1 MIKTLRLKLLLGIMP
16 LLILMIGQGLWAVSL
31 FTRLGSDID
40 VILRENY
47 LSVRAA
53 QSMKE
58 ALERMDS
65 SQWFAIGGEE
75 ARARTQYDRSRIA
88 FEDGLRIEQG
98 NITLPGEREMVRA
111 LVALRDR
118 YVERASRFFELTS
131 SRDRTERTEFYFR
144 ELLPTFEA
152 IKAKADEILELN
164 QKQMEVANGQARS
177 TAAFST
183 RLMIFAMLGSAL
195 VASVFALALSR
206 SILGPIKAVT
216 LGARDMAAGNLDQVV
231 PSTTRDE
238 LGELADAF
246 NAMART
252 IRAFR
257 QAGTA
262 RLLRAQRTAQA
273 TIDSF
278 PDPVIVV
285 DPTGSVERANPAARR
300 ILGVVPSGS
309 NGHALWSPPVELR
322 ESIAEALSGDGATI
336 RPPAGL
342 DQAMVCRDDG
352 QERSF
357 LPSVLPIRDEDAGLI
372 GAAVVLTDVTRFRRL
387 DQLKSDMVSTVSH
400 ELKTPLTGVQMAV
413 HLLLEEAV
421 GPLNPKQV
429 ELMLAAR
436 QDADRLL
443 AMIEDLLD
451 LTRIEQE
458 GVRLNIEATSPAD
471 LMAEAMTRFETRA
484 NDAGVSLQIQPA
496 VGLPPVQVDRE
507 RVSHLFDNVL
517 GNALVHA
524 GRGGSV
530 QVSAEVAEG
539 GVVRFSVADTGEGIA
554 PEHLPHLFEKFY
566 RVPGS
571 RSTGAGLGLAIAREI
586 ALSHGGGIDVSGEP
600 GLGAT
605 FRFTLPIVPGTEGA
619 KS

>member
-1 MIKTLRLKLLLGIMP
+1 MIQTIRLKLLLGIMP
-16 LLILMIGQGLWAVSL
+16 LLVLMVGQGLWAVSL
-31 FTRLGSDID
+31 FKRLGSDID

-47 LSVRAA
+47 QSVRAA

-65 SQWFAIGGEE
+65 SEWFAIGGEE
-75 ARARTQYDRSRIA
+75 TRARSQFDRSRAA
-88 FEDGLRIEQG
+88 FEDALRIENG
-98 NITLPGEREMVRA
+98 NITLPGEGGMARDLAA
-111 LVALRDR
+111 LHDR
-118 YVERASRFFELTS
+118 YVERAARFFGLMAIG
-131 SRDRTERTEFYFR
+131 DRAERTGFYFR

-152 IKAKADEILELN
+152 IKGKADEILELN
-164 QKQMEVANGQARS
+164 QRQMETANDRARS

-183 RLMIFAMLGSAL
+183 RLMIFAILASVVL
-195 VASVFALALSR
+195 ASVFALALSR

-216 LGARDMAAGNLDQVV
+216 IGVRDMAAGNLDQVV
-231 PSTTRDE
+231 PSTTHDE

-252 IRAFR
+252 LRAFH
-257 QAGTA
+257 QSGTA

-285 DPTGSVERANPAARR
+285 DPNGSVERANPAARR
-300 ILGVVPSGS
+300 ILGVVPSETDGP
-309 NGHALWSPPVELR
+309 APWSPPLELR
-322 ESIAEALSGDGATI
+322 QPIAEALNSEGGAI
-336 RPPAGL
+336 PPPVGL
-342 DQAMVCRDDG
+342 DQAMACRDDG
-352 QERSF
+352 QERYF
-357 LPSVLPIRDEDAGLI
+357 LPRVLPIRDEDAGLI

-400 ELKTPLTGVQMAV
+400 ELKTPLTGLQMAV

-429 ELMLAAR
+429 ELLLAAR

-443 AMIEDLLD
+443 SMIEDLLD

-458 GVRLNIEATSPAD
+458 GVRLNLQPTNPSD
-471 LMAEAMTRFETRA
+471 LINEAMTRFETRA
-484 NDAGVSLQIQPA
+484 KDAGVAFQAASA
-496 VGLPPVQVDRE
+496 VGLPSIQVDRE
-507 RVSHLFDNVL
+507 RVSHLFDNLL

-524 GRGGSV
+524 GRSGSV
-530 QVSAEVAEG
+530 RLSAEADG
-539 GVVRFSVADTGEGIA
+539 NLIRFTVADTGEGIA
-554 PEHLPHLFEKFY
+554 PEHLPQIFEKFY

-586 ALSHGGGIDVSGEP
+586 AVAHGGMIDVSSRP
-600 GLGAT
+600 GHGAT
-605 FRFTLPIVPGTEGA
+605 FRFTLPIVTEAGR
-619 KS
+619 SSP

>member
-1 MIKTLRLKLLLGIMP
+1 MIQTIRLKLLLGIMP
-16 LLILMIGQGLWAVSL
+16 LLVLMVGQGLWAVSL

-47 LSVRAA
+47 QSVRAA

-65 SQWFAIGGEE
+65 SEWFAIGGEE
-75 ARARTQYDRSRIA
+75 ARARSQFDRSRAA
-88 FEDGLRIEQG
+88 FEEALRIENG
-98 NITLPGEREMVRA
+98 NITLPGEGAMVRD

-118 YVERASRFFELTS
+118 YIEQANRFFGLS
-131 SRDRTERTEFYFR
+131 ASRDRAERTGFYFR

-152 IKAKADEILELN
+152 IKAKADGILELN
-164 QKQMEVANGQARS
+164 QRQMEVANNRARS

-183 RLMIFAMLGSAL
+183 RLMIIAILASVVL
-195 VASVFALALSR
+195 ASVFALALSR
-206 SILGPIKAVT
+206 SILGPIRAVT
-216 LGARDMAAGNLDQVV
+216 LGARDMAAGNLDQLV
-231 PSTTRDE
+231 PSTTHDE

-252 IRAFR
+252 LRAFH

-285 DPTGSVERANPAARR
+285 DPNGSVERANPAARR
-300 ILGVVPSGS
+300 ILGVAPSDTDGL
-309 NGHALWSPPVELR
+309 APWSPPPELR
-322 ESIAEALSGDGATI
+322 EPIAEALNSDGGSI
-336 RPPAGL
+336 PHPVGL
-342 DQAMVCRDDG
+342 DQAMACRDNG
-352 QERSF
+352 QERYF
-357 LPSVLPIRDEDAGLI
+357 LPRVLPIRDEDAGLI

-400 ELKTPLTGVQMAV
+400 ELKTPLTGLQMAV

-458 GVRLNIEATSPAD
+458 GVRLNLQLTVPSD
-471 LMAEAMTRFETRA
+471 LINEAMTRFETRA
-484 NDAGVSLQIQPA
+484 KDAGVAFQARSAI
-496 VGLPPVQVDRE
+496 GLPSIQVDRE
-507 RVSHLFDNVL
+507 RVSHLFDNLL

-524 GRGGSV
+524 GRSGSV
-530 QVSAEVAEG
+530 RLSAEVADG
-539 GVVRFSVADTGEGIA
+539 NLIRFTVADTGEGIA

-586 ALSHGGGIDVSGEP
+586 AVAHGGMIDVSSQP
-600 GLGAT
+600 GHGAT
-605 FRFTLPIVPGTEGA
+605 FRFILPIVSEPVGA
-619 KS
+619 AS